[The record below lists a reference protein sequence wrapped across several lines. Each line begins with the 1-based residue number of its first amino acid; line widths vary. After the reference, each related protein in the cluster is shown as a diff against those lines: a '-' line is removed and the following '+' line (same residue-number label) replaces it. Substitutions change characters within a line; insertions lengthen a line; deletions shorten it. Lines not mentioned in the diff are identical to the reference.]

1 MRARQHANMFA
12 VQKALLGLWHKS
24 EDKEVEVDLEK
35 PVMYI
40 DRLRIRPPGGWA
52 THMRPQSFII
62 VRQHERIKTPHYD
75 LSAHLTRE
83 AAFLYHEFYQLS
95 RISALP

>member
-1 MRARQHANMFA
+1 MKLLLLFQTVYEIYWSKPQMRARQHPNMFA

-40 DRLRIRPPGGWA
+40 DRLRIRPPGGWT
-52 THMRPQSFII
+52 THMRPQSFISY
-62 VRQHERIKTPHYD
+62 RNMKGLKPHI
-75 LSAHLTRE
+75 T
-83 AAFLYHEFYQLS
+83 
-95 RISALP
+95 ICLPT